1 MPNSEGG
8 GAALT
13 PQESWGVIH
22 TTMDKARSSIYLA
35 GSSMILLLWGA
46 LTAVSYFFEY
56 WLQTGGSDVAE
67 QSPWVRAPFYG
78 TFIAVG
84 IVGSAIIGRREATK
98 NVSRDVSR
106 AVGIRVFLFW
116 MAVSSAA
123 WFIPAAAGMWNA
135 ERGPLIPVVAIGI
148 VALGY
153 ILFGL
158 MTNPALAVVGV
169 GIAAAYYLPRYLA
182 GDAALAVSAVATLA
196 VVGLGVMWFRKIGI
210 R

>member
-8 GAALT
+8 GAVLT

-22 TTMDKARSSIYLA
+22 TTMDKARSSMYLA
-35 GSSMILLLWGA
+35 GSSTILLLWGA
-46 LTAVSYFFEY
+46 LTAVSYLFEY
-56 WLQTGGSDVAE
+56 WLQTGGSDLAA

-84 IVGSAIIGRREATK
+84 TVGSAIIGRREATR

-116 MAVSSAA
+116 MAVASAA

-169 GIAAAYYLPRYLA
+169 ANCCQFGRVLLMLGDIADGEKGRSGRVLGAA
-182 GDAALAVSAVATLA
+182 S
-196 VVGLGVMWFRKIGI
+196 
-210 R
+210 

>member
-56 WLQTGGSDVAE
+56 WLQTGGSDLAE

-98 NVSRDVSR
+98 NVSRDRQPGGRHS
-106 AVGIRVFLFW
+106 GFPFLDG
-116 MAVSSAA
+116 S
-123 WFIPAAAGMWNA
+123 
-135 ERGPLIPVVAIGI
+135 
-148 VALGY
+148 
-153 ILFGL
+153 
-158 MTNPALAVVGV
+158 VVGGLVHSGGRGDVERRKGPPNTRRSHWNSCFGVHLVRLDDQPGV
-169 GIAAAYYLPRYLA
+169 GGGRRWDSCRLLSSSLSGR
-182 GDAALAVSAVATLA
+182 
-196 VVGLGVMWFRKIGI
+196 
-210 R
+210 